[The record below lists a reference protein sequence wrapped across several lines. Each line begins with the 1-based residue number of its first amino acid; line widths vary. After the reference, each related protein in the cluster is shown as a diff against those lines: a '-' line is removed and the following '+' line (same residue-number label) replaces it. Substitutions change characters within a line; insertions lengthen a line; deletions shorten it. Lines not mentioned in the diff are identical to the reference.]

1 MGDGTGKASEQP
13 QLTYRE
19 QAVEEELDDHD
30 RRISRLE
37 KALLIAVGYVLAD
50 QNVLLDPILGL
61 LL

>member
-1 MGDGTGKASEQP
+1 MGDGTGKTSKQP
-13 QLTYRE
+13 QLSYRE
-19 QAVEEELDDHD
+19 KVVEEELDDHD